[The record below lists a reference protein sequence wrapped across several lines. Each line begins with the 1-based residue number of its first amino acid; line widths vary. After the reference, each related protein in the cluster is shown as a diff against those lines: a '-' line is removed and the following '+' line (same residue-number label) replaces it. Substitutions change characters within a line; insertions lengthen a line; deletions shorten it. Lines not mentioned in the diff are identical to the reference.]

1 MPEAAATIHPAAFTL
16 AIRVYYEDTDA
27 AGVVYHANYLRFMER
42 ARTEWLRSMGYD
54 PQWLQQQERLLF
66 AVRTAKL
73 RYLAP
78 ARYNSL
84 LRVSARLLKL
94 RRASL
99 LIGQDI
105 DDAEAGRMLCSGEV
119 DLVAV
124 DAVSLRPRGLP
135 DFLRD
140 TIMQTGM
147 PA

>member
-1 MPEAAATIHPAAFTL
+1 MPEAAAAIHPAAYTL

-54 PQWLQQQERLLF
+54 PEWLQQQEQLLF

-73 RYLAP
+73 KYLAP

-84 LRVSARLLKL
+84 LRVSACLLKL

-99 LIGQDI
+99 LIGQNVE
-105 DDAEAGRMLCSGEV
+105 DAEAGGMLCSGEV

-140 TIMQTGM
+140 EIMHRGT